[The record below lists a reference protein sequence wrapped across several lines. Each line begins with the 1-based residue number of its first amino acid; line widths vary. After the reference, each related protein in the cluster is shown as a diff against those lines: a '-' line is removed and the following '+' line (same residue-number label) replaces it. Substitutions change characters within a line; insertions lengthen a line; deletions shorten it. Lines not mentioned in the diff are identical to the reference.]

1 MKISELKKKII
12 EKFGEG
18 YWKKFTNSEAY
29 KTYTASKEKQLEL
42 IKNNP
47 FAIDYIN
54 NPSEDL
60 QLEVIK
66 QNGYAIE
73 YINNPTEKVQLE
85 AVREI
90 ITSIRYINNP
100 TDKVIQELI
109 EKIDIDNTCNFKY
122 ILRFLENDLKE
133 EREEQT
139 IKLYELK
146 NMTLEQIKELLN
158 KSIEEE
164 TNE

>member
-1 MKISELKKKII
+1 MKLSEFKNKVI

-29 KTYTASKEKQLEL
+29 KTYIASKEKQLEL
-42 IKNNP
+42 IKNKP
-47 FAIDYIN
+47 FAIDYIK

-60 QLEVIK
+60 QLEAVK

-73 YINNPTEKVQLE
+73 YIKNPTEKVQLE

-90 ITSIRYINNP
+90 ITSIRYIKNP
-100 TDKVIQELI
+100 TDKVIE
-109 EKIDIDNTCNFKY
+109 EVVKKIINNEEGIYLFILKY
-122 ILRFLENDLKE
+122 IENDLKE
-133 EREEQT
+133 D
-139 IKLYELK
+139 K
-146 NMTLEQIKELLN
+146 
-158 KSIEEE
+158 EEE